1 MFHKA
6 KSAIQIAA
14 LTLTFFLPFATAIMV
29 ENFSTSIT
37 ERGKRTPL
45 IFGPK
50 GDRFDLT
57 INSLFFRGDSSSQ
70 LSMAD
75 LQLLSEENRG
85 IMVPVRLGF
94 SARNFPIVGTSVDYF
109 AARNITAKLGTIPLM
124 LGEATLGS
132 ESAKSLNAKIGDHIL
147 TDQVNL
153 YDLSASYPIKLKVV
167 GVLNQTHSA
176 DDNAVFTSMGTAW
189 VISGL
194 GHGHEPID
202 AETDNAK
209 LLSKTKKRITA
220 NASIEQF
227 IEINESNINEFHF
240 HSDPA
245 LLPITSIIAFPKST
259 KDGTILKAKY
269 LRHQRIQPLEPSTV
283 IGELLDVVIR
293 LKRLFD
299 SSYAITT
306 LAAVLFLTAVILL
319 SLQTRKRE
327 TKALFLMGCSRGT
340 ICMIFSAEIII
351 LCLFSILFALLGACT
366 ITFLGSDILQILR

>member
-1 MFHKA
+1 
-6 KSAIQIAA
+6 
-14 LTLTFFLPFATAIMV
+14 MV
-29 ENFSTSIT
+29 ENFSSSIT
-37 ERGKRTPL
+37 ERGKNTPL
-45 IFGPK
+45 VFGPK

-57 INSLFFRGDSSSQ
+57 ISSLFFRGDHSSE

-75 LQLLSEENRG
+75 FQLLSEENRG
-85 IMVPVRLGF
+85 IMVPVSLGF
-94 SARNFPIVGTSVDYF
+94 TARKFPVIGTTPDYF
-109 AARNITAKLGTIPLM
+109 TARNITPKLGTIPLM
-124 LGEATLGS
+124 LGEAVLGS
-132 ESAKSLNAKIGDHIL
+132 ECAKSLNVQIGGHIL

-153 YDLSASYPIKLKVV
+153 YDLSASYPLKLKVA
-167 GVLNQTHSA
+167 GALNKTNSA
-176 DDNAVFTSMGTAW
+176 DDNAIFTSIGTAW

-194 GHGHEPID
+194 GHGHESVNED
-202 AETDNAK
+202 TENDK
-209 LLSKTKKRITA
+209 LLSKTKKQITA

-245 LLPITSIIAFPKST
+245 LLPVTSIIAFPKSK

-269 LRHQRIQPLEPSTV
+269 LRHQKIQPLEPNKV

-299 SSYAITT
+299 SSYAITA
-306 LAAVLFLTAVILL
+306 LAAVLFLASVILL

-340 ICMIFSAEIII
+340 ICMIFSAEIMI
-351 LCLFSILFALLGACT
+351 LCLFSILFALLGAYL
-366 ITFLGSDILQILR
+366 ITFLGSDILQLLG

>member
-29 ENFSTSIT
+29 EAFSTSIT
-37 ERGKRTPL
+37 ERGKSTPL
-45 IFGPK
+45 LFGPR

-57 INSLFFRGDSSSQ
+57 INSLFFRGDHSSE

-75 LQLLSEENRG
+75 FQLLSEENRG
-85 IMVPVRLGF
+85 IMVPVSLGF
-94 SARNFPIVGTSVDYF
+94 TARKFPVIGTTVDYF
-109 AARNITAKLGTIPLM
+109 TVRNITPKLGTIPLM
-124 LGEATLGS
+124 LGEAVLGS
-132 ESAKSLNAKIGDHIL
+132 ECAKSLAVQIGGHIL

-153 YDLSASYPIKLKVV
+153 YDLSASYPLKLKVV
-167 GVLNQTHSA
+167 GVLNQTNSA
-176 DDNAVFTSMGTAW
+176 DDNVIFTSIGTSW

-194 GHGHEPID
+194 GHGHESID
-202 AETDNAK
+202 QETENDK
-209 LLSKTKKRITA
+209 LLSKTKKQITA

-245 LLPITSIIAFPKST
+245 LLPITSIIAFPKSK

-269 LRHQRIQPLEPSTV
+269 LRHQKIQPLEPNKV

-299 SSYAITT
+299 SSYALTT

-340 ICMIFSAEIII
+340 ICMIFSAEIMI
-351 LCLFSILFALLGACT
+351 LCIFSILFALLGAYV
-366 ITFLGSDILQILR
+366 ITFLGSDILQLLR